1 MECDHSRAVAS
12 LEQGSSRRSTTSAVT
27 RSRWREG
34 VRGDQPLQ
42 TQLAKGTQ
50 HGIDV
55 ALGQRAL
62 DEEGFRRGNEG
73 LAGERAANDVNERFR
88 QMGEIAEGFVLDL
101 LADAERAAEQVG
113 SISLAFVAPFR
124 CGYVNGA
131 RSRRHELL

>member
-1 MECDHSRAVAS
+1 VRPQPGGGELGAR
-12 LEQGSSRRSTTSAVT
+12 LEQALDDKRCDEVALARRL
-27 RSRWREG
+27 
-34 VRGDQPLQ
+34 RGDQPLQ

-101 LADAERAAEQVG
+101 LADAERAAEPVG
-113 SISLAFVAPFR
+113 SISLAFVAPFS